1 MQWSGATQA
10 DVAESSLLRRGA
22 GLLIPPLWVEDAKAS
37 FNYVTSTQLL
47 HPDDAEQP
55 TCPSL
60 PGPNGERSL
69 SVWPTTGALL
79 EQGWARLVW
88 PRGSQP
94 AAFALHPNYAQ
105 QLASGVCPSHLNHC
119 GIGSQC
125 LSFHYCPLRSLPGCA
140 CRSQAGPGSP
150 RRYEPLGKRT
160 REVTGGTQDWI
171 QAKAALQTEVQTLR
185 HCCGACSGHQ
195 ASAD

>member
-1 MQWSGATQA
+1 MSHPLSCSTQMMQSSPLALPCQGLMERDLFQSGRPQGPSWSRDGPGLSGLG
-10 DVAESSLLRRGA
+10 VLSLLR
-22 GLLIPPLWVEDAKAS
+22 
-37 FNYVTSTQLL
+37 
-47 HPDDAEQP
+47 
-55 TCPSL
+55 
-60 PGPNGERSL
+60 
-69 SVWPTTGALL
+69 
-79 EQGWARLVW
+79 
-88 PRGSQP
+88 
-94 AAFALHPNYAQ
+94 FALHPNYAQ

-125 LSFHYCPLRSLPGCA
+125 LSFHYCPLRPLPGCA